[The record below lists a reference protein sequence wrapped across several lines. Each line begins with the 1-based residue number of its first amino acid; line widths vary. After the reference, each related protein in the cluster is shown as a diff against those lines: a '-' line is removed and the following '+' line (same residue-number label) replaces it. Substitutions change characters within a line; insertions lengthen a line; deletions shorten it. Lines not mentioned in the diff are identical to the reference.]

1 MIKLAKTLSMMLAG
15 AAACAVIAAETSEP
29 TPIKVWPRQ
38 ERVNL
43 PTNLEQFIFVE
54 VPKLPVDGEF
64 TIEMTLPEN
73 ITVKQFITGKS
84 PAVPPGEISICP
96 YEWQQKDNNVIMKFP
111 DGEFPEKE
119 KGYLSFSAD
128 VQTAPGEYQ
137 LGFKVT
143 ADGKEIQS
151 NSIPVKIYPELINR
165 TSDIMR
171 LGAWYYN
178 GIAPEFIPVFVKQF
192 TAAGVNAFYSMEGEV
207 VNGKVEPQS
216 IADYAKESGCETGVV
231 FFSNWVLDYIKQ
243 KGLPEIRPEKLYRLH
258 YRRKTLRRN
267 YL

>member
-119 KGYLSFSAD
+119 KG
-128 VQTAPGEYQ
+128 
-137 LGFKVT
+137 
-143 ADGKEIQS
+143 
-151 NSIPVKIYPELINR
+151 
-165 TSDIMR
+165 
-171 LGAWYYN
+171 
-178 GIAPEFIPVFVKQF
+178 
-192 TAAGVNAFYSMEGEV
+192 
-207 VNGKVEPQS
+207 
-216 IADYAKESGCETGVV
+216 
-231 FFSNWVLDYIKQ
+231 
-243 KGLPEIRPEKLYRLH
+243 
-258 YRRKTLRRN
+258 
-267 YL
+267 